1 VNRERKLK
9 FQEKIFSL
17 YIDGVQVRNI
27 FIPGTCPDTSGV
39 VPLRIGARRIL
50 ENLLA
55 ETSPR
60 KTFNGLIDED

>member
-39 VPLRIGARRIL
+39 EPLRIGA

-55 ETSPR
+55 ETAPR
-60 KTFNGLIDED
+60 KTFNGLIDEE